1 MVSNDR
7 IQHIKVVLF
16 YFLKNVFGFG
26 QFGDHSCKYA
36 EHINVIC
43 PVLLIA
49 EEKKRRV
56 STNTTYK
63 WTLAIFS

>member
-7 IQHIKVVLF
+7 IQHNQVVLF

-26 QFGDHSCKYA
+26 QFGDNSYKYA

-43 PVLLIA
+43 PVLLLA
-49 EEKKRRV
+49 EEK
-56 STNTTYK
+56 S
-63 WTLAIFS
+63 

>member
-7 IQHIKVVLF
+7 IQHIKIVLF

-43 PVLLIA
+43 PVLLLA
-49 EEKKRRV
+49 EEK
-56 STNTTYK
+56 SEE
-63 WTLAIFS
+63 